1 MSNFF
6 NRIEDEYNK
15 FREKIMS
22 LSKNE
27 IYHSAH
33 KIRFYESIYYYLERI
48 SEENDDEQISEI
60 EEIFNG
66 RSLKELYEV
75 YSFSD
80 RSYNIENPEDIDLFI
95 FDLD

>member
-6 NRIEDEYNK
+6 NRIEEEYNK

-60 EEIFNG
+60 EERFNG
-66 RSLKELYEV
+66 CSLEELYEV

-80 RSYNIENPEDIDLFI
+80 RSYNIENPEDIDSFI
-95 FDLD
+95 FDLE